1 MLTQILRP
9 RIFNKSAGW
18 VATTRGLEGRNLERF
33 GMFYLVIQCTL
44 RCDRHGHQIAAGAS
58 RGAVLAAAVVVVV
71 VGGLVV
77 VVVVIL
83 RPVVVVVDAKL
94 RMALQQAGVRVMALL
109 HSGTF
114 VSTCIV
120 RHDK

>member
-1 MLTQILRP
+1 M
-9 RIFNKSAGW
+9 
-18 VATTRGLEGRNLERF
+18 ATTRGLEGRNLEKF

-77 VVVVIL
+77 VVVVL
-83 RPVVVVVDAKL
+83 RPVVVVDAKL

>member
-1 MLTQILRP
+1 M
-9 RIFNKSAGW
+9 
-18 VATTRGLEGRNLERF
+18 ATTRGLEGRNLERF

-77 VVVVIL
+77 VVVIL

-109 HSGTF
+109 QSGTF

>member
-1 MLTQILRP
+1 
-9 RIFNKSAGW
+9 
-18 VATTRGLEGRNLERF
+18 
-33 GMFYLVIQCTL
+33 MFYLVIQCTL

-71 VGGLVV
+71 V
-77 VVVVIL
+77 VVIL
-83 RPVVVVVDAKL
+83 RPVVVVDAKL

>member
-1 MLTQILRP
+1 
-9 RIFNKSAGW
+9 
-18 VATTRGLEGRNLERF
+18 
-33 GMFYLVIQCTL
+33 MFYLVIQCTL

-77 VVVVIL
+77 VVVVVIL
-83 RPVVVVVDAKL
+83 RPVVVVDAKL

>member
-1 MLTQILRP
+1 
-9 RIFNKSAGW
+9 
-18 VATTRGLEGRNLERF
+18 
-33 GMFYLVIQCTL
+33 MFYLVIQCTL

-71 VGGLVV
+71 VGGLL

>member
-1 MLTQILRP
+1 
-9 RIFNKSAGW
+9 
-18 VATTRGLEGRNLERF
+18 
-33 GMFYLVIQCTL
+33 MFYLVIQCTL

-77 VVVVIL
+77 VVVL
-83 RPVVVVVDAKL
+83 RPVFVVVVVDAKL

>member
-1 MLTQILRP
+1 
-9 RIFNKSAGW
+9 
-18 VATTRGLEGRNLERF
+18 
-33 GMFYLVIQCTL
+33 MFYLVIQCTL

-77 VVVVIL
+77 VVVVVIL
-83 RPVVVVVDAKL
+83 RPVVVVVVDAKL